1 MATNAHTLK
10 FFRQLHRAF
19 GLLIAPAVL
28 FFAFTGVL
36 QTFGL
41 HESSP
46 GSDYKPAHW
55 IVVLA
60 QLHKK
65 QTITV
70 YPKRPRPAAEGPMKV
85 EGHAPEAPSAQS
97 DGTHSQG
104 VDAAKPASAEAPKPV
119 PAAKPSNHM
128 AMKIFFLIVA
138 LGLCS
143 STLTGIYM
151 AYRYGGS
158 KLTVTLLLVAGIV
171 VPLVLLAF

>member
-1 MATNAHTLK
+1 MATNANTLK
-10 FFRQLHRAF
+10 FFRQMHRAF
-19 GLLIAPAVL
+19 GLFIAPAVL
-28 FFAFTGVL
+28 FFAFTGVV

-46 GSDYKPAHW
+46 GSEYKPAHW

-70 YPKRPRPAAEGPMKV
+70 YPKRPRPAGDKPMKAEGPMPTANAA
-85 EGHAPEAPSAQS
+85 HADEPRAQNSEAAK
-97 DGTHSQG
+97 
-104 VDAAKPASAEAPKPV
+104 AASPDVPKPASAP
-119 PAAKPSNHM
+119 KPSNHM
-128 AMKIFFLIVA
+128 AMKIFFLVVA
-138 LGLCS
+138 LGLFS

-158 KLTVTLLLVAGIV
+158 KLTATLLLLAGVV
-171 VPLVLLAF
+171 VPLMLLAF